1 MSAKRDWL
9 PQNHEALYDQ
19 ANQTVNYLSVTANRD
34 RMGFA
39 VDTAIGKWFDTEFIS
54 KHNAF
59 KAAFADWQNPAERT
73 PTKTVKLA
81 EAEEAFK
88 MVYRKLYNGF
98 LKESPLVTDDDLI
111 SMGLPKRNTSRT
123 PAKVADVSPDSDVD
137 TSVPG
142 RLAFSFYQ
150 KGGRHKKG
158 KPEDQHGVE
167 IACVI
172 SDTKPEKWEDLTI
185 SKFATRSP
193 YIMSFENNQRGQ
205 TLYYAMRW
213 ENTRGEKGP
222 WSDIAGII
230 IP

>member
-1 MSAKRDWL
+1 ML
-9 PQNHEALYDQ
+9 HNHEALYDQ
-19 ANQTVNYLSVTANRD
+19 ANQTVRYLTATANRD

-39 VDTAIGKWFDTEFIS
+39 AGSAPGQWFDTEFVP
-54 KHNAF
+54 KHEAF

-88 MVYRKLYNGF
+88 TVYRKLYNGF
-98 LKESPLVTDDDLI
+98 LKESPLVTDDDLVA
-111 SMGLPKRNTSRT
+111 MGLPKRNTTRT
-123 PAKVADVSPDSDVD
+123 PAKVADTSPDSDID

-142 RLAFSFYQ
+142 QVGFNFYQ
-150 KGGRHKKG
+150 RGGAHRRG
-158 KPEDQHGVE
+158 KPEDQHGAE
-167 IACVI
+167 IAYVI
-172 SDTKPEKWEDLTI
+172 SDTKPARWDDLTV

-193 YIMSFENNQRGQ
+193 YTVRFENDLRGK
-205 TLYYAMRW
+205 TLYYALRW

-222 WSDIAGII
+222 WSEIMSVI